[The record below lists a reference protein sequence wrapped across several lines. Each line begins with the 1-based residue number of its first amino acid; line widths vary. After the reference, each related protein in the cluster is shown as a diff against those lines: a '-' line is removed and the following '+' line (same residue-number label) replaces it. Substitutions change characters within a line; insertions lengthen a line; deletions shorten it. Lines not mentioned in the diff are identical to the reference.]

1 MDKFWEPWEGVRRGA
16 VAVPFQLPFTL
27 NFTITNL
34 EYEEDM
40 QNTGSRK
47 FSSTERILQY
57 LVRAP
62 PTSLGPAH
70 NPQTGSSPTHLT
82 RPRPAHR
89 CCSSCRFVWW
99 FLLTSPFPSRSSK
112 PYSRTA
118 VWDTSIRAAD
128 YPRSGEILPR
138 KNPAAQVDGTL
149 SSGLPDC
156 PHLEPLLTMD
166 TTHQQHHQ
174 RLLL

>member
-1 MDKFWEPWEGVRRGA
+1 MDKFWEPWEGVRRAA

-57 LVRAP
+57 LAR
-62 PTSLGPAH
+62 PT
-70 NPQTGSSPTHLT
+70 PTPLP